1 MKIYTLVSAVL
12 LSISLLAQAPTK
24 MSYQSVIRG
33 ANNTLVIEKT
43 VGVRISILQG
53 NESGSSVYSELHTP
67 TTNSNGL
74 ASLSIGGGKN
84 TTGDFAKIDWSKGP
98 YFVKTETDVAGGT
111 NYQLTAVSELMSVPY
126 ALYAANSQPGPKG
139 DVGLHGPAGK
149 DGINGAVGK
158 DGLQGPKGEQG
169 LPGKDGIQGSI
180 GLTGLKGEQGLPGKD
195 GIQGSIGLTGP
206 KGEQGLPGKDGI
218 QGSIGLTGPKGE
230 QGLPGKDGVQ
240 GSIGLTGPKGE
251 QGLPGKD
258 GIQGSIGLTGP
269 KGDQGLPGKDGIQ
282 GPIGL
287 TGPKGEQGF
296 PGQDGV
302 QGPIGLTGP
311 KGDAADLIVSVSE
324 GDTLKFNNGSFV
336 IIPGITNANPKQI
349 SYGVLYDGD
358 GNSYKTVKIGKYEW
372 MAENLK
378 VTHYNDGTPI
388 DNITDGNQWHNL
400 TSGAWCYYNNDISFN
415 TNFGK
420 LYNWYVLDT
429 TTNGNK
435 NVCPTGWHVSREEE
449 WQITI
454 DYLGRVYI
462 AGGKMKEVGTTNWS
476 SPNSDATNS
485 SGFTAR
491 AGGSTDFSGSGMYD
505 NAWFWSIYRPNWGT
519 YEPYLAVSHRMNWG
533 FATVENVKI
542 MKYIGASIRCVK
554 N

>member
-158 DGLQGPKGEQG
+158 DGLQ
-169 LPGKDGIQGSI
+169 
-180 GLTGLKGEQGLPGKD
+180 
-195 GIQGSIGLTGP
+195 
-206 KGEQGLPGKDGI
+206 
-218 QGSIGLTGPKGE
+218 
-230 QGLPGKDGVQ
+230 
-240 GSIGLTGPKGE
+240 GPKGE